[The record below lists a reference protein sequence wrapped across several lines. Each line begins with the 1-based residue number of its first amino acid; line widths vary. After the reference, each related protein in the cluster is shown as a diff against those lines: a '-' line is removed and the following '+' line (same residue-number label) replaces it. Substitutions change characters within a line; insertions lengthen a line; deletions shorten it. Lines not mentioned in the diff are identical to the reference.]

1 MKIACVGDCGVDRY
15 LPSNSL
21 LPGGITAN
29 FTRQARRCFK
39 TADKISIIS
48 MVGNGEPEAT
58 VALAAVRVTGIDCFI
73 TVHPGTT
80 PVQYI
85 EITKSGEKNF
95 TRYEPGILGH
105 FDLDVAQRRILKEA
119 DLVMTPVYWQIHN
132 VFEKV
137 LASDITGTLAVDF
150 SDFSTDPDF
159 DLLEQNIEKIDIAFF
174 GLNHHQTEMIDRI
187 SKITEKTNKLMVIT
201 LGDMGSIAIKG
212 NKKISRPALPVDQVV
227 DTTGAGDAFA
237 AGFLSSYMHDQKID
251 LALEKGA
258 VIAAETI
265 QHVGSVPN

>member
-15 LPSNSL
+15 LPSNRL

-29 FTRQARRCFK
+29 FTRQARRCFNPN
-39 TADKISIIS
+39 DEISIIS
-48 MVGNGEPEAT
+48 MVGDDDPEARL
-58 VALAAVRVTGIDCFI
+58 ALSAVNIDGINCYI
-73 TVHPGTT
+73 SSHPGMT

-85 EITKSGEKNF
+85 EIGESGEKNF
-95 TRYEPGILGH
+95 TRYNPGILEY
-105 FDLDVAQRRILKEA
+105 FDLDDSQRRILHKA

-137 LASDITGTLAVDF
+137 LALPISGTLAVDF

-159 DLLEQNIEKIDIAFF
+159 DLLEKNIEKIDIAFF
-174 GLNHHQTEMIDRI
+174 GLNHNQTEMISRI
-187 SKITEKTNKLMVIT
+187 TAIAEKTEKLMVIT
-201 LGDMGSIAIKG
+201 LSDMGSIAIKG
-212 NKKISRPALPVDQVV
+212 NKKISKPALPVDQVV

-258 VIAAETI
+258 IIAAETI
-265 QHVGSVPN
+265 QHVGSVPT

>member
-15 LPSNSL
+15 LPSNRL

-39 TADKISIIS
+39 PDDEINIIS
-48 MVGNGEPEAT
+48 MVGDDDPEAR
-58 VALAAVRVTGIDCFI
+58 VAVDAVNIDGINCYI
-73 TVHPGTT
+73 NTHPGST

-85 EITKSGEKNF
+85 EIGERGEKNF
-95 TRYEPGILGH
+95 TRYDPGILEY
-105 FDLDVAQRRILKEA
+105 FDLNNMQRDVIQHA

-137 LASDITGTLAVDF
+137 LASPISGTVAVDF

-159 DLLEQNIEKIDIAFF
+159 DMLERNIEKIDIAFF
-174 GLNHHQTEMIDRI
+174 GLNHNQTEMISRI
-187 SKITEKTNKLMVIT
+187 TTIAENTNKLMVIT
-201 LGDMGSIAIKG
+201 LGDMGSIAFKG
-212 NKKISRPALPVDQVV
+212 NNKICRPALPVDQVV

-258 VIAAETI
+258 IIAAETI
-265 QHVGSVPN
+265 QHVGSVPT